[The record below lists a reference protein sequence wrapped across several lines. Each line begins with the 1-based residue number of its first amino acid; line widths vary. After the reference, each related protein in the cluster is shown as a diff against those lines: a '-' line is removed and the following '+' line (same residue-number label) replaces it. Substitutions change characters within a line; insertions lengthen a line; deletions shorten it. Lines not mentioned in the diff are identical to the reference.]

1 MGAGSSKGT
10 TQLKSVETKTKPK
23 TTTAPFVLDSAKT
36 KASKITN
43 NNNNNSSK
51 KKQLSFY
58 HHNQENRT
66 SIVSENQSVGNA
78 DCNKHSCRDNKHRI
92 LIPPSTTNNNSNNS
106 SRVFDFEQVLF
117 VVPTSEVSVSSTT
130 TTQNDRRVVLF
141 EKPLLLQDKQHVGSS
156 RHDLSSGD
164 FMLQQYL
171 DAKGAKKEN

>member
-43 NNNNNSSK
+43 NNNNSGK
-51 KKQLSFY
+51 KKQQSFY
-58 HHNQENRT
+58 QHNQENRT
-66 SIVSENQSVGNA
+66 SIGSTENQSVGN
-78 DCNKHSCRDNKHRI
+78 NHSRDNKHRI
-92 LIPPSTTNNNSNNS
+92 LVPPSTTNDNNNS

-117 VVPTSEVSVSSTT
+117 VVPTSEVSSTT
-130 TTQNDRRVVLF
+130 TTQNDCRVVLF